1 MNIIYFYIYIY
12 IDKIHD
18 NSLKKDKNNTK
29 KKKDGKKKDKH
40 LEKVDGEK
48 RNIEKKKDKNN
59 SETNKISSKKSKNKQ
74 HKEPLS
80 LLDDDFLNGYN
91 NDNINSSMYN
101 NNSVSSMNDRSNY
114 IEFSDDFLLSPLN
127 NNFNNNNNIFQQQLL
142 SSSSSSSVPSQ
153 QSSPLPSQQQSSSSS
168 VSIFSTLKP
177 SKIDEI
183 TFMKAIEKSSSRWKH
198 SSVKVFFTSSMKP
211 KKVMKQLSTF
221 LQATIIRTSSSS
233 SDLISILMY
242 SKSKLNDDGHI
253 YYLIKVINEELLIQI
268 DIKCL
273 YQSKNDSERVLQC
286 IIDEI
291 SNHLIL

>member
-1 MNIIYFYIYIY
+1 MV
-12 IDKIHD
+12 
-18 NSLKKDKNNTK
+18 
-29 KKKDGKKKDKH
+29 
-40 LEKVDGEK
+40 KVDGEK
-48 RNIEKKKDKNN
+48 RNIEKKKDENN
-59 SETNKISSKKSKNKQ
+59 SETNKTSSKKSKNKQ
-74 HKEPLS
+74 HTEPLS
-80 LLDDDFLNGYN
+80 LLDDDFLNAYN

-101 NNSVSSMNDRSNY
+101 INSVSSMNDRSNY
-114 IEFSDDFLLSPLN
+114 IEFSDDFLLSPPLN
-127 NNFNNNNNIFQQQLL
+127 NNIKNNNNIFQQQLL
-142 SSSSSSSVPSQ
+142 SSSSPSSVPSQ

-168 VSIFSTLKP
+168 LSIFSTLKP
-177 SKIDEI
+177 SKTDEI

-198 SSVKVFFTSSMKP
+198 SSVKVFITSSSMKP

-221 LQATIIRTSSSS
+221 LQATIIKTSSSSSS

-273 YQSKNDSERVLQC
+273 YQSKNDSERVLLC

>member
-1 MNIIYFYIYIY
+1 MV
-12 IDKIHD
+12 
-18 NSLKKDKNNTK
+18 
-29 KKKDGKKKDKH
+29 
-40 LEKVDGEK
+40 KVDGEK
-48 RNIEKKKDKNN
+48 RNIEKKKDENN
-59 SETNKISSKKSKNKQ
+59 SETNKTSSKKSKNKQ
-74 HKEPLS
+74 HTEPLS
-80 LLDDDFLNGYN
+80 LLDDDFLNAYN

-101 NNSVSSMNDRSNY
+101 INSVSSMNDRSNY
-114 IEFSDDFLLSPLN
+114 IEFSDDFLLSPPLN
-127 NNFNNNNNIFQQQLL
+127 NNINNNNNIFQQQLL
-142 SSSSSSSVPSQ
+142 SSSSPSSVPSQ

-168 VSIFSTLKP
+168 LSIFSTLKP

-198 SSVKVFFTSSMKP
+198 SSVKVFITSSSIKP

-221 LQATIIRTSSSS
+221 LQATIIKTSSSSSS